1 MKLVLSF
8 YMILLI
14 RGIKMEFNKI
24 MNELIKKESIV
35 IRKDNISSTVEKI
48 INILK
53 KEKEQD
59 NSY

>member
-1 MKLVLSF
+1 
-8 YMILLI
+8 
-14 RGIKMEFNKI
+14 MEFNKI